1 MNKIFKY
8 IGCAALCSATLVAC
22 TPDEFDSP
30 NGGARL
36 KAADYAGNVE
46 IRVDQQ
52 TNNAYFTFRPAA
64 GVTPVWLID
73 GVQYNSDFTCKKYQ
87 RKAGK
92 YDLGFMVKNAN
103 GLSVDTVWFDYT
115 MNKTIMNGFAGFD
128 VDYEHNLWKTATTN
142 GYCNYYNPDPNWGNE
157 IAEGFSVTKAKNDF
171 ILSLPYASYQQ
182 WQAQFFVDT
191 DINTVETST
200 YDFSVILTS
209 TTDHNSVTVK
219 LVENGGNYMPFLK
232 EQIKLKAG
240 EPLCIYGSDLP
251 GGTTTNGMQ
260 LVFDFGGNADNT
272 EITIENIVFKDHQY
286 DDGTVVP
293 ADDPE
298 PVWVDVNSSDNLW
311 KAATINHTF
320 FYAYGDSWT
329 VLPDPALSDVDGGYV
344 LSLPTATNAAWQSQ
358 WVLHTDLAYADPTE
372 EYDFC
377 ITLTSNNATP
387 ATVKLTQDDNDDNY
401 FFASTIALE
410 PDAEK
415 KFWVSKVTAPNA
427 MAAMKLVLDFG
438 GNPANTEVTVKDII
452 LQKHKE

>member
-46 IRVDQQ
+46 ISVDQS

-115 MNKTIMNGFAGFD
+115 MDKTIMNGFAGFD

-157 IAEGFSVTKAKNDF
+157 ITEGFSVTKSKNDF

-209 TTDHNSVTVK
+209 TTDHNNVTVK
-219 LVENGGNYMPFLK
+219 VAEKDGGYMPFLK
-232 EQIKLKAG
+232 EHVTLKAG

-251 GGTTTNGMQ
+251 GATTANGIQ

-311 KAATINHTF
+311 NVANPRQIEGY
-320 FYAYGDSWT
+320 YAPGWAQI
-329 VLPDPALSDVDGGYV
+329 PDPSVVVSDGKIMIK
-344 LSLPTATNAAWQSQ
+344 LPEATFERWQAQ
-358 WVLHTDLAYADPTE
+358 VPFLLDLAIDDVNA
-372 EYDFC
+372 EYDFLAV
-377 ITLTSNNATP
+377 IESNTSFRP
-387 ATVKLTQDDNDDNY
+387 MVKLTDATNDNNF
-401 FFASTIALE
+401 FFADDSQALVE
-410 PDAEK
+410 GGELR
-415 KFWVSKVTAPNA
+415 FIQSKVKLSNPCE
-427 MAAMKLVLDFG
+427 AMKLFFDFG
-438 GNPANTEVTVKDII
+438 GNPANTEITISNII